1 MNCKPYI
8 EILNKRG
15 YFVVEEDEEL
25 LNISEGEEA
34 ESEYHYYPTYSRGSA
49 RVELDLVFIGPKAI
63 VSNYVNGN
71 KNFEDLNLE
80 IERIAAY
87 YVDYTDYTNDYGY
100 DCEDN
105 TRGLEYR
112 SGVGN
117 SLINISRITPELFN
131 IMLDIEESEEAE
143 FNHFHKIIQRYL
155 DVYNN
160 IIKIIVNPVAKLKKL
175 RFVSTL
181 VTNGFRC
188 SGIYDTDEVFNKCIE
203 LMYFDS
209 DYDFKFSIGVDF
221 LTGKLFYYKES
232 RVDDVLFDFE
242 NLITTKGRFKELIER
257 T

>member
-15 YFVVEEDEEL
+15 YFVAEEDEEL
-25 LNISEGEEA
+25 LEISEK
-34 ESEYHYYPTYSRGSA
+34 ESEYRYYPMYSKGRA
-49 RVELDLVFIGPKAI
+49 RVELDLVFIGSKAI
-63 VSNYVNGN
+63 ASDYANG
-71 KNFEDLNLE
+71 KKDFEDLNLE
-80 IERIAAY
+80 IERISAY
-87 YVDYTDYTNDYGY
+87 YVEPYTNDCRY

-143 FNHFHKIIQRYL
+143 FNHSHKIIQRYL

-160 IIKIIVNPVAKLKKL
+160 IIKTIVNPVAKLKKL
-175 RFVSTL
+175 NFVSTL
-181 VTNGFRC
+181 VANGFGC

-209 DYDFKFSIGVDF
+209 DYNFKFSIGVDF

-232 RVDDVLFDFE
+232 RIDDVIFDFE
-242 NLITTKGRFKELIER
+242 NSVTTKGRFKELIER
-257 T
+257 DT